1 MAQPVAARKCRAAKR
16 ERTAVFAIGLSRRL
30 AAGLVQGLVMMRMIL
45 ICPACQTRYLIPE
58 DAITAPGRQV
68 RCASCKHSWFQAA
81 PEKPAAAP
89 VPVPERQADPA
100 APAAQAAPNA
110 APQTVEPVP
119 PPATPGNE
127 AYEDDIQARYDRP
140 QESAPI
146 HDRQLAH
153 FRPRRRIG
161 RLLTITL
168 AVAALVVLAAI
179 GAIVA
184 VGPDKLAERIG
195 VLPSPVPLVIEM
207 TSKPERRET
216 ASGNELLAVTGRIVN
231 PTDQPQTVRDI
242 RAELR
247 DTSGRTVYSWTITRP
262 VPMLVP
268 GGSAEFDSAAV
279 DIPRG
284 AKNLHLSFI
293 GPTGS

>member
-1 MAQPVAARKCRAAKR
+1 M
-16 ERTAVFAIGLSRRL
+16 L
-30 AAGLVQGLVMMRMIL
+30 AAGLKSALLIARMIL
-45 ICPACQTRYLIPE
+45 ICPACQTRYLVPYT
-58 DAITAPGRQV
+58 AIGAPGRQV
-68 RCASCKHSWFQAA
+68 RCASCKHSWFQDA
-81 PEKPAAAP
+81 PSPAQAEPTAVQAPAAAP
-89 VPVPERQADPA
+89 A
-100 APAAQAAPNA
+100 APAPIPAGE
-110 APQTVEPVP
+110 TVEPVP
-119 PPATPGNE
+119 PPATADSE
-127 AYEDDIQARYDRP
+127 APEDEVQARYDHVG
-140 QESAPI
+140 EVAPV
-146 HDRQLAH
+146 HDRQLPATM
-153 FRPRRRIG
+153 RPRRRIG
-161 RLLTITL
+161 RLLTIIL
-168 AVAALVVLAAI
+168 AIGALLLLAAI
-179 GAIVA
+179 GAVVA
-184 VGPDKLAERIG
+184 VGPDKLSERLG
-195 VLPSPVPLVIEM
+195 LVPAPVPLVIEM

-247 DTSGRTVYSWTITRP
+247 DTQGRTVYSWTITRP